1 MRIPKSWV
9 PIIAKRI
16 TDNLV
21 SKEMLKPRVP
31 MEKFVT
37 GIEEILMEELTVED
51 RVNDEV
57 RGILKKYETE
67 IERGRADY
75 RKLFEMTKQKIV
87 RERNLVL

>member
-1 MRIPKSWV
+1 MRIPKAWV
-9 PIIAKRI
+9 PLIAKRI
-16 TDNLV
+16 ADNLA
-21 SKEMLKPRVP
+21 SKEMLKPRLP
-31 MEKFVT
+31 MEQFVT
-37 GIEEILMEELTVED
+37 SIEAIIMDEFTIED

-57 RGILKKYETE
+57 REILKKYESE

>member
-21 SKEMLKPRVP
+21 SKEMLKPRLP
-31 MEKFVT
+31 MEQFVT
-37 GIEEILMEELTVED
+37 SIETIIMEELTIED

-57 RGILKKYETE
+57 REILKKHESE